1 MSKIFVVVIG
11 VTILLGSCQNPPKA
25 VTADTTE
32 AKTVYNAATGT
43 NFKADIAQTKI
54 EFIGTKPTGKHH
66 GIIGIKEGSLT
77 VAGTDINVG
86 RFVIDLN
93 TLRTDDQDSSGNARL
108 GGHLRSP
115 DFFDVPQF
123 DTAIFEITSVVK
135 LVDKQILLQDATHT
149 VTGNLILKGI
159 SKNISFPAHINMQ
172 EAIITADANFNIDRK
187 QWGLGEAATLKD
199 KLISPIVNIN
209 VHLVANK

>member
-1 MSKIFVVVIG
+1 MNKAITAVLGATLIFA
-11 VTILLGSCQNPPKA
+11 SCQNAPKA
-25 VTADTTE
+25 VDAGATE
-32 AKTVYNAATGT
+32 AKAVQAATGN

-66 GIIGIKEGSLT
+66 GIIGVKEGSLM
-77 VAGTDINVG
+77 VSGADISGG
-86 RFVIDLN
+86 RFVLDMN
-93 TLRTDDQDSSGNARL
+93 TLKTDDQDSTGNARL
-108 GGHLRSP
+108 SGHLKSA

-135 LVDKQILLQDATHT
+135 ATDKNAMMPDATHT

-159 SKNISFPAHINMQ
+159 SKSISFPARINMQ
-172 EAIITADANFNIDRK
+172 DAIITADANFNIDRK
-187 QWGLGEAATLKD
+187 QWGIGEVASLKD
-199 KLISPIVNIN
+199 KLINPTVNIN